1 MAGESF
7 PIEIDAGSLNS
18 GVNTVLLILLAE
30 DGSEVVRQTVTVNVV
45 RGKLY
50 ILQAYKLLSSSRI

>member
-18 GVNTVLLILLAE
+18 GVNTVILILLAE
-30 DGSEVVRQTVTVNVV
+30 DGSEVVRQTVTVNVE

-50 ILQAYKLLSSSRI
+50 ILQAYKLLTSSRI